1 MQNFAFLKKATAVN
15 VLTRCQI
22 FSAKS
27 SVAIN
32 DSINIFRDNLEQNKI
47 FKKFIRGRINTFAA
61 NYKYTLTNHR
71 ILLYI
76 KKYQNQGI
84 SVHFE
89 GQRVSAFES
98 TLNFTST

>member
-32 DSINIFRDNLEQNKI
+32 DSINMFRDKLEQNKI

-61 NYKYTLTNHR
+61 SYEYTRSNPLN
-71 ILLYI
+71 LMYI
-76 KKYQNQGI
+76 QKTKN
-84 SVHFE
+84 
-89 GQRVSAFES
+89 
-98 TLNFTST
+98 